1 MLLRELPKSLEVSG
15 KVYKI
20 HTDFRLWLGLAGAVS
35 GKGADGAREGAH
47 RVQARVWKEDP
58 RGYERGAGCTSVVLR
73 GRLDAPATNRQ
84 KSGFWTGSRTRRRSG
99 QTLSSITEKTCAGR
113 GCTGGTS
120 WHFLPPFRKGASSRG
135 RMSLRAVKL
144 GEIKDP
150 EMRAEYARRK
160 ARVRLDGDAPDMDEF
175 YAHIAT

>member
-1 MLLRELPKSLEVSG
+1 M
-15 KVYKI
+15 
-20 HTDFRLWLGLAGAVS
+20 
-35 GKGADGAREGAH
+35 
-47 RVQARVWKEDP
+47 QARVWKEDP

-73 GRLDAPATNRQ
+73 GR
-84 KSGFWTGSRTRRRSG
+84 
-99 QTLSSITEKTCAGR
+99 AGR
-113 GCTGGTS
+113 TGDEPPEERLLD
-120 WHFLPPFRKGASSRG
+120 WEQDAAAIWADFKLYYRKDLRRARMHWWDFLALFTALPEGSVIRG

>member
-1 MLLRELPKSLEVSG
+1 MLLREPPKSLEVSG

-20 HTDFRLWLGLAGAVS
+20 HTDFRIWLGLQALFQETVLTAEE
-35 GKGADGAREGAH
+35 KAFIACR
-47 RVQARVWKEDP
+47 RV
-58 RGYERGAGCTSVVLR
+58 Y
-73 GRLDAPATNRQ
+73 GRKIPENMNAALDALLWFYGGGMDAPDDEPPGERLLDWEQDAAAIWADFKLYHRIDLRLVRMHWWDFLALFTALPE
-84 KSGFWTGSRTRRRSG
+84 GSV
-99 QTLSSITEKTCAGR
+99 I
-113 GCTGGTS
+113 
-120 WHFLPPFRKGASSRG
+120 RG

-160 ARVRLDGDAPDMDEF
+160 ARVRLDSDAPDMDDF